1 MKPIGNALERLMQTT
16 PDMRHQAALE
26 QHRRESRREIWLP
39 AAIGIGVLVLAVLAA
54 AFISTQYAELRLI
67 SNFVLTLL
75 ILCPAA
81 LLTFPL
87 AIVLVIAA
95 VGMNRVHD
103 WSEDK
108 VSGLN
113 RVSYSVNRRIDS
125 VMNRLGQ
132 AGVTIGTAAAPLEA
146 KVFSAF
152 DRPTVTDVNEEKYG
166 PAAKRTTD
174 EPTKTG

>member
-1 MKPIGNALERLMQTT
+1 MWRIGATLEKVMETT

-39 AAIGIGVLVLAVLAA
+39 AAIGLGVLVVAALAA
-54 AFISTQYAELRLI
+54 AFISTRYAELRLI

-81 LLTFPL
+81 LCAFPL
-87 AIVLVIAA
+87 AIGLVIAA
-95 VGMNRVHD
+95 AGMNRAHD

-108 VSGLN
+108 VGAVN
-113 RVSYSVNRRIDS
+113 RVSYGLNRRIDA
-125 VMNRLGQ
+125 VMARLGR
-132 AGVTIGTAAAPLEA
+132 AGVDIGAAAAPLEA

-152 DRPTVTDVNEEKYG
+152 DRPNGTAVNEVKHG
-166 PAAKRTTD
+166 TSSTRTSDAPAKRD
-174 EPTKTG
+174 